1 MFLIQAENDYDLSPA
16 RVLSKEMELAGKAH
30 RARVFPAYGATQS
43 DDGHGGFCFR
53 GVDAWGGDVLAFL
66 ASSLRR

>member
-1 MFLIQAENDYDLSPA
+1 
-16 RVLSKEMELAGKAH
+16 MELAGKAH
-30 RARVFPAYGATQS
+30 RARIFPAYGVTQS
-43 DDGHGGFCFR
+43 DGHGGFCSR